1 MNTLVTKKV
10 YRQVES
16 RKNWYFVGFQFFSQ
30 NFETNLIENK
40 NLATKTFI

>member
-1 MNTLVTKKV
+1 MNNMVTKKV

-30 NFETNLIENK
+30 NFEPNLFEKKI
-40 NLATKTFI
+40 